1 MASDIGAPTGI
12 TIRPCVKGDEQA
24 LALVGQAAFLEAF
37 AGILDGADILAH
49 CQRQHDAQLY
59 RDWLALPAMRLWLA
73 EAMPGGAPVGYLVLG
88 PAGLPVTEPRPND
101 LEIKRIY
108 LLHRFQGRRVGQRLM
123 QAALSQARAG
133 GAGRVLLGVYA
144 QNHDA
149 LAFYARCGFAQVGR
163 RTFRVGRT
171 DYQDVI
177 LGLELA
183 PAL

>member
-1 MASDIGAPTGI
+1 MASDMSGDTDSAIA
-12 TIRPCVKGDEQA
+12 IRPCVKGDEQA
-24 LALVGQAAFLEAF
+24 LALVGQATFLEAF
-37 AGILDGADILAH
+37 AGILDGADVIAH

-59 RDWLALPAMRLWLA
+59 RDWLALPAMRSWLA
-73 EAMPGGAPVGYLVLG
+73 EATPGGAPVGYLVLS
-88 PAGLPVTEPRPND
+88 PAGLPVADPRPD
-101 LEIKRIY
+101 DVEIKRIY
-108 LLHRFQGRRVGQRLM
+108 LLHRFQGQRVGQRLM

-144 QNHDA
+144 ENHDA

-177 LGLELA
+177 LGMTL
-183 PAL
+183 

>member
-1 MASDIGAPTGI
+1 MASDISAPTGI

-24 LALVGQAAFLEAF
+24 LALVGQATFLEAF

-49 CQRQHDAQLY
+49 CQRQHDVQLY

-73 EAMPGGAPVGYLVLG
+73 EATPGGAPVGYLVLG

-108 LLHRFQGRRVGQRLM
+108 LLHRFQGQRVGRRLM
-123 QAALSQARAG
+123 HAAVEQARAS

-144 QNHDA
+144 ENHDA
-149 LAFYARCGFAQVGR
+149 LAVYPRCAFAQLGR
-163 RTFRVGRT
+163 RPFRVGRT
-171 DYQDVI
+171 DYQVVM
-177 LGLELA
+177 LWMTL
-183 PAL
+183 

>member
-1 MASDIGAPTGI
+1 MASDVSGDTDSAIA
-12 TIRPCVKGDEQA
+12 IRPCVKGDEQA
-24 LALVGQAAFLEAF
+24 LALVGQATFLEAF
-37 AGILDGADILAH
+37 AGILDGADVIAH

-73 EAMPGGAPVGYLVLG
+73 EAMPGGAPVGYLVLS
-88 PAGLPVTEPRPND
+88 PASLPVADPRPDD

-144 QNHDA
+144 ENHDA

-177 LGLELA
+177 LGMTM
-183 PAL
+183 

>member
-1 MASDIGAPTGI
+1 MANDMGGQTGTAI
-12 TIRPCVKGDEQA
+12 SIRPCAPGDEQA
-24 LALVGQAAFLEAF
+24 LALVGQATFLEAF
-37 AGILDGADILAH
+37 AGILDGADVIAH

-73 EAMPGGAPVGYLVLG
+73 EATPGGAPVGYLVLS
-88 PAGLPVTEPRPND
+88 PASLPLAEPRAND

-108 LLHRFQGRRVGQRLM
+108 LLHRFQGQRVGQGLM
-123 QAALSQARAG
+123 QAALAQARAI

-144 QNHDA
+144 ENHAA
-149 LAFYARCGFAQVGR
+149 LAFYARCGFTQLGR

-177 LGLELA
+177 LGITL
-183 PAL
+183 

>member
-1 MASDIGAPTGI
+1 MASDMSGETGTAI
-12 TIRPCVKGDEQA
+12 SLRPCVKGDEQA
-24 LALVGQAAFLEAF
+24 LALVGQATFLEAF
-37 AGILDGADILAH
+37 AGILDGADIIAH

-73 EAMPGGAPVGYLVLG
+73 EATPGGAPVGYLVLS
-88 PAGLPVTEPRPND
+88 PASLPVPDPRPDD

-108 LLHRFQGRRVGQRLM
+108 LLHRFQGQRVGQRLM
-123 QAALSQARAG
+123 QAALAQARAS

-144 QNHDA
+144 ENHDA
-149 LAFYARCGFAQVGR
+149 LAFYARCGFAQLGR

-177 LGLELA
+177 LGIGL
-183 PAL
+183 

>member
-1 MASDIGAPTGI
+1 MANDMGGQTGTAI
-12 TIRPCVKGDEQA
+12 SIRPCAPGDEQA
-24 LALVGQAAFLEAF
+24 LALVGQATFLEAF
-37 AGILDGADILAH
+37 AGILDGADVIAH

-73 EAMPGGAPVGYLVLG
+73 EATPGGAPVGYLVLS
-88 PAGLPVTEPRPND
+88 PASLPLAEPRAND

-108 LLHRFQGRRVGQRLM
+108 LLHRFQGQRVGQGLM
-123 QAALSQARAG
+123 QAALVQARAS

-144 QNHDA
+144 ENHAA
-149 LAFYARCGFAQVGR
+149 LAFYARCGFTQLGR

-177 LGLELA
+177 LGITL
-183 PAL
+183 

>member
-1 MASDIGAPTGI
+1 MASDMSGETGTAI
-12 TIRPCVKGDEQA
+12 SLRPCVKGDELA
-24 LALVGQAAFLEAF
+24 LALVGQATFLEAF
-37 AGILDGADILAH
+37 AGILDGADVIAH

-73 EAMPGGAPVGYLVLG
+73 EATPGGAPVGYLVLS
-88 PAGLPVTEPRPND
+88 PASLPVSDPRPDD

-108 LLHRFQGRRVGQRLM
+108 LLHRFQGQRVGQRLM
-123 QAALSQARAG
+123 QAALAQARAS

-144 QNHDA
+144 ENRDA
-149 LAFYARCGFAQVGR
+149 LAFYARCGFAQLGR

-177 LGLELA
+177 LGIGL
-183 PAL
+183 

>member
-1 MASDIGAPTGI
+1 MASDISAPTGI

-24 LALVGQAAFLEAF
+24 LALVGQATFLEAF

-73 EAMPGGAPVGYLVLG
+73 EATPGGAPVGYLVLG

-108 LLHRFQGRRVGQRLM
+108 LLHRFQGLRVGQRLM

-149 LAFYARCGFAQVGR
+149 LAFYARCGFAQVGW

>member
-1 MASDIGAPTGI
+1 MANDMGGQSGAGI
-12 TIRPCVKGDEQA
+12 TIRPCAPGDEQA
-24 LALVGQAAFLEAF
+24 LALVGQATFLEAF
-37 AGILDGADILAH
+37 AGILDGADVIAH

-73 EAMPGGAPVGYLVLG
+73 EATPGGAPVGYLVLS
-88 PAGLPVTEPRPND
+88 PASLPLAEPRAND

-108 LLHRFQGRRVGQRLM
+108 LLHRFQGQHVGQRLM
-123 QAALSQARAG
+123 QAALAQARAS

-144 QNHDA
+144 ENHAA
-149 LAFYARCGFAQVGR
+149 LAFYARCGFAQLGR

-177 LGLELA
+177 LGVSL
-183 PAL
+183 

>member
-1 MASDIGAPTGI
+1 MANDMSTHTGI

-24 LALVGQAAFLEAF
+24 LALVGQATFLEAF

-73 EAMPGGAPVGYLVLG
+73 EATPGGAPVGYLVLS
-88 PAGLPVTEPRPND
+88 PASLPVAEPRPDD

-108 LLHRFQGRRVGQRLM
+108 LLHRFQGQRVGQRLM
-123 QAALSQARAG
+123 QAAIEQARAS

-144 QNHDA
+144 ENHDA
-149 LAFYARCGFAQVGR
+149 LVFYARCGFVPVGR

-177 LGLELA
+177 LGLNL
-183 PAL
+183 